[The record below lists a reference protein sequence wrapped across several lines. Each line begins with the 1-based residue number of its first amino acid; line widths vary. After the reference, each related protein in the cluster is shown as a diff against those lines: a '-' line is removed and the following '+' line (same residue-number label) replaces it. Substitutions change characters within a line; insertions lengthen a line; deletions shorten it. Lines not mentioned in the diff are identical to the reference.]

1 MVWVSWRLKSLSNNM
16 YSSQQPWE
24 GTRLSPPFYRE
35 GNRHERAPASAN
47 SQQVGGAGLRTEIC
61 RTREP
66 MHLSCSWSSGM
77 LMACWQLEHIVA
89 NAHPQPRCRIQ
100 PTVTVTLPRALP
112 APLLTAT
119 LPASR
124 GCSRFP
130 GLFRYDNND
139 STNMNNHNISHVE
152 GPYSLQKASPAFP
165 NLTDYVA

>member
-1 MVWVSWRLKSLSNNM
+1 MGGHSALTPILQRRK
-16 YSSQQPWE
+16 QA
-24 GTRLSPPFYRE
+24 RE
-35 GNRHERAPASAN
+35 GPGLCKQPAG
-47 SQQVGGAGLRTEIC
+47 GGAGLRTEIC

-124 GCSRFP
+124 GCSGFP